1 MADMFFPPELPK
13 FEYDDDLFF
22 PKELP
27 QIDLPE
33 PEQKEKGLMDDVTRF
48 GQRTVKS
55 FAESSALMQL
65 AGALRERFPDVPAD
79 PYSKVLQE
87 AIEKAAPETLPVW
100 EEIAREE
107 WEKAQKNITESP
119 ASTSDVI
126 ADTIGSIG
134 GTILDYATISE
145 ILGPL
150 LGKVPAAVE
159 PGVTLGATGLAREG
173 IKDIAGEDKTFKDYA
188 RAGVGGFVGG
198 QTGKYLGEGI
208 RYLLADK
215 AISGNVYP
223 FIERGLTGAGVGAAM
238 TGIDYAFGEETT
250 VRDLGLN
257 MASMALMYTIPM
269 LSPKN
274 REGINQAR
282 QAALE
287 AQNLSK
293 AFKEFGLKPGAS
305 KEELTQR
312 YRSLSKTIHPDVG
325 GSEEQFLKVNQAY
338 DIAMEYINNSS
349 LDPEVKTQAK
359 NNLKDIFTKVKNYFA
374 KPEAGLV
381 EVERPV
387 TQGATP
393 AIIPVTYTRKPEVVP
408 KSLPSGMLEE
418 VTIGADIT
426 ETQPIPETMAPETAV
441 EETVTIPVKEA
452 QAETQIET
460 EPVVKTPAPEI
471 ETTPQPEVTPVP
483 KTETDTTPVETKA
496 EADIMSEIVKDL
508 EGIDSD
514 IDVIETEK
522 YGRLE
527 IVLDDPYQP
536 VVVVRDEDG
545 NTFMLERDALEEMT
559 QAETDIEED
568 VDIEEDI
575 PDWKA
580 DENYE
585 LEEKIRKIRYGGDP
599 YYLARDMAMDEI
611 IELENYI
618 QERLKDER
626 LPDYRR
632 EQYELDLMDVK
643 RVEQNKQSQ
652 IRNVYTEEETVLE
665 FRDEEYFEGK
675 PLEIKTDSDGNEYM
689 ETDLDGK
696 EIKVYVDNINQKT
709 EVPAYIEYDPQALEM
724 PELVKLAKDINEG
737 KYPNIVKKR
746 FGSQGVAIFTDDTG
760 RIEIRADIFIGPV
773 VETHTITNRTNGKK
787 LFRELKNKYNQ
798 RDYKIE
804 RFSEKGQEYIRVYKK
819 DPNYAL
825 QTLAHE
831 IGHVI
836 DWLPDKDIKRGNIL
850 GRLASLKKYVKHT
863 LEDPNL
869 GKLERNKI
877 MDELKTLTRLW
888 RPFDPKEASE
898 KYVKYRYSSSELYA
912 DAVSVLFN
920 NPKFLQQM
928 APTFYE
934 AFMNYLDRKP
944 EFKATYE
951 NILAMKKDRQLLT
964 EELSATKRSGYEQ
977 GIEKRLEMIKND
989 QSVIEK
995 GRDFLARGLLSK
1007 NHDIYKLLDEHVRN
1021 DEVAARAKSSIK
1033 ELYFLAAEI
1042 EDYVY
1047 WQTRVLRKMLDNG
1060 ITLND
1065 IGEYTQA
1072 MRILTDRKNI
1082 ANPEGETVQDA
1093 RRTLD
1098 KLRRDL
1104 GQERFNDMVR
1114 EVENFIDIRQERV
1127 VDRLVQSGMYNEG
1140 LSTHLKANRYYFK
1153 FSVLD
1158 YLDTEAAAIF
1168 PQYGTFK
1175 SIENPVLAT
1184 LFTDMQLIAA
1194 INFTEAKRDVIR
1206 FLLKTFPDSIQEAES
1221 KWTDKGW
1228 RIVPPKDPNM
1238 DTLVYLVDGQL
1249 LGYYVP
1255 KEIAETFK
1263 NEPVVANT
1271 LVEIAKK
1278 MTNTVTDIMV
1288 TRNIAWAVANLP
1300 RDFQSTIFKNP
1311 EIKTTRDVLRLARKY
1326 IPALRKSWAE
1336 VMREERSP
1344 EISAMRR
1351 YRMAPADRIYQ
1362 PRDITIS
1369 SEVDGVIMQML
1380 LDLGIIPP
1388 DAEGSAI
1395 KRTLKSIYDWL
1406 GDVGQV
1412 GEQASKLAGY
1422 EILTEKMDID
1432 RAEIEESVVF
1442 KLRKEGDPVPD
1453 IEKLI
1458 RNVAVADKYELKEYI
1473 RFLREDYDD
1482 MAIKKLGDRI
1492 RERVGTPNYKEKGK
1506 WHWFTN
1512 LVSIFSNVRAQDIV
1526 STLDAIKDD
1535 GATYFWKMLKWVVL
1549 PALAQLAIENID
1561 KLFPESELAEDIAA
1575 TMDGVS
1581 EYVKEHYLT
1590 IPVPIKRPDNK
1601 SVVITIPQEGMP
1613 LLVRQMFLNIVKRE
1627 WEDIPGAIGDAVP
1640 WANVNPWLKLG
1651 FDFYNYIQGNN
1662 IYDYWRDREVI
1673 SEEAM
1678 TLGGW
1683 ERFKEFAL
1691 YEFTQMGGSAVLSQ
1705 NIKYADTTLEALL
1718 NIFPFNALGRFLR
1731 ITDAGHAETINE
1743 IYRRRDYLKTQI
1755 DRYEDQRQR
1764 RMPTSITPEEYAR
1777 YRMEYNRLNSLTKYI
1792 YGQRQRIQSIKDN
1805 PNYSNEEKRQRIAEI
1820 EKEIINRVRQE
1831 LGKSPLE

>member
-13 FEYDDDLFF
+13 FEYDDDMFF
-22 PKELP
+22 PKELS

-33 PEQKEKGLMDDVTRF
+33 PEQKEKGLMNRVAKAWMDRVSNDPLGNLYLRYMKTLIKSADQSEIARLTKKAAITGLEKIHGDEHPNKEKLLEESIADKLMPETEVF
-48 GQRTVKS
+48 QYPLNIQSGLESGFYRTS
-55 FAESSALMQL
+55 GGLL
-65 AGALRERFPDVPAD
+65 
-79 PYSKVLQE
+79 
-87 AIEKAAPETLPVW
+87 AAPELLTSIAYDTLLQRSGI
-100 EEIAREE
+100 EGSYSDIAESKYNPLKYLSDLSR
-107 WEKAQKNITESP
+107 KAMERSAEYTPMKEFDKGIVQNLIEGNFLQAGEQLSYAIAENLPQYLFIAIAAATGAPSAGIGVIGASAAGGKYMELEDADITP
-119 ASTSDVI
+119 DARQFN
-126 ADTIGSIG
+126 
-134 GTILDYATISE
+134 
-145 ILGPL
+145 
-150 LGKVPAAVE
+150 AV
-159 PGVTLGATGLAREG
+159 VTGLAEMAFEHFIGTGKHFRNIFENKAVRDQVKQGFVESIKPVVRNFVEGAIEEGGAQTVENLADILTQVKDRPENFMDFLVKTFEGVPDAALVGAVMEG
-173 IKDIAGEDKTFKDYA
+173 IPGIAEA
-188 RAGVGGFVGG
+188 R
-198 QTGKYLGEGI
+198 I
-208 RYLLADK
+208 
-215 AISGNVYP
+215 
-223 FIERGLTGAGVGAAM
+223 
-238 TGIDYAFGEETT
+238 
-250 VRDLGLN
+250 
-257 MASMALMYTIPM
+257 
-269 LSPKN
+269 
-274 REGINQAR
+274 
-282 QAALE
+282 E
-287 AQNLSK
+287 AQLRQ
-293 AFKEFGLKPGAS
+293 
-305 KEELTQR
+305 ELGRLQ
-312 YRSLSKTIHPDVG
+312 
-325 GSEEQFLKVNQAY
+325 Q
-338 DIAMEYINNSS
+338 DIQVM
-349 LDPEVKTQAK
+349 Q
-359 NNLKDIFTKVKNYFA
+359 DIQETLQQQV
-374 KPEAGLV
+374 
-381 EVERPV
+381 
-387 TQGATP
+387 Q
-393 AIIPVTYTRKPEVVP
+393 
-408 KSLPSGMLEE
+408 
-418 VTIGADIT
+418 T
-426 ETQPIPETMAPETAV
+426 ELAPETTV
-441 EETVTIPVKEA
+441 EETVTIPVEET
-452 QAETQIET
+452 QVETQIET
-460 EPVVKTPAPEI
+460 EPVVETPAPEI

-483 KTETDTTPVETKA
+483 ETETDTTPVETEA
-496 EADIMSEIVKDL
+496 EADIMSEIIQDL
-508 EGIDSD
+508 DGIDSD
-514 IDVIETEK
+514 VDVIETEK

-545 NTFMLERDALEEMT
+545 NTFMLERDALEEMA
-559 QAETDIEED
+559 QVETDIEED
-568 VDIEEDI
+568 VDIKEDI

-652 IRNVYTEEETVLE
+652 ISNVYTEGETVLE

-696 EIKVYVDNINQKT
+696 EIKVYVDNINQKP

-773 VETHTITNRTNGKK
+773 VETHTITDRTNGKE

-869 GKLERNKI
+869 GKLERGKI
-877 MDELKTLTRLW
+877 MDELITLTRLW

-1153 FSVLD
+1153 FNVLD

-1206 FLLKTFPDSIQEAES
+1206 FLLKTFPDSIQEAER

-1228 RIVPPKDPNM
+1228 RTIPPKDPNM

-1300 RDFQSTIFKNP
+1300 RDFQSTIMKNP
-1311 EIKTTRDVLRLARKY
+1311 EIKTTRDVLELARKY

-1380 LDLGIIPP
+1380 LDLGVIPP

-1422 EILTEKMDID
+1422 EMLTEKMDID

-1453 IEKLI
+1453 IEELI
-1458 RNVAVADKYELKEYI
+1458 RDVAVVDKHELKRYI

-1482 MAIKKLGDRI
+1482 MAVKKLGDRI

-1526 STLDAIKDD
+1526 STLDAIKYD

-1651 FDFYNYIQGNN
+1651 YDFYNYIQGNN

-1678 TLGGW
+1678 TLGGR

-1743 IYRRRDYLKTQI
+1743 IYRRRDYLKAQI
-1755 DRYEDQRQR
+1755 DRYEEQRQR

-1820 EKEIINRVRQE
+1820 EKEIINRVRLE
-1831 LGKSPLE
+1831 LGKSPLD

>member
-27 QIDLPE
+27 QIELPE
-33 PEQKEKGLMDDVTRF
+33 PEQKEKGWRERNAEALASRQKRALKTWIKLLGQSDIARHLRWLALTDREKFTGQEIPDKEKLVEEGIAGTVTDILMPETEAY
-48 GQRTVKS
+48 QYPLNIQ
-55 FAESSALMQL
+55 SALQSGFYRT
-65 AGALRERFPDVPAD
+65 AGGL
-79 PYSKVLQE
+79 L
-87 AIEKAAPETLPVW
+87 AAPELLTSMAYDTVLRRSGIEGSYSDIAESKYNPLKYLSDLSRKAMERSAERTPMKEFDKGIVQNLMEGNFLQAGEQLSYAIAENLPQYLF
-100 EEIAREE
+100 IA
-107 WEKAQKNITESP
+107 T
-119 ASTSDVI
+119 
-126 ADTIGSIG
+126 
-134 GTILDYATISE
+134 
-145 ILGPL
+145 
-150 LGKVPAAVE
+150 AA
-159 PGVTLGATGLAREG
+159 ATGAPSAG
-173 IKDIAGEDKTFKDYA
+173 IGVIGASAAG
-188 RAGVGGFVGG
+188 
-198 QTGKYLGEGI
+198 GKYME
-208 RYLLADK
+208 
-215 AISGNVYP
+215 
-223 FIERGLTGAGVGAAM
+223 
-238 TGIDYAFGEETT
+238 
-250 VRDLGLN
+250 
-257 MASMALMYTIPM
+257 
-269 LSPKN
+269 
-274 REGINQAR
+274 
-282 QAALE
+282 LE
-287 AQNLSK
+287 
-293 AFKEFGLKPGAS
+293 
-305 KEELTQR
+305 
-312 YRSLSKTIHPDVG
+312 D
-325 GSEEQFLKVNQAY
+325 
-338 DIAMEYINNSS
+338 
-349 LDPEVKTQAK
+349 
-359 NNLKDIFTKVKNYFA
+359 
-374 KPEAGLV
+374 
-381 EVERPV
+381 
-387 TQGATP
+387 
-393 AIIPVTYTRKPEVVP
+393 
-408 KSLPSGMLEE
+408 
-418 VTIGADIT
+418 ADIT
-426 ETQPIPETMAPETAV
+426 PDARKFNAVVTGLSEMAFEHFIGTGKHFRGLFENKAVRDQVKQGFVESIKPVVRNFVEGAIEEGGAQTVENLADILTQVKDRPEDFRDFLVKAFEGVPDSALVGAIMEGIPGIAEARIEAQLRQELGRLQQDMQVIQDIQETLQQQAQEELAPETAV
-441 EETVTIPVKEA
+441 EETVTTPVEET
-452 QAETQIET
+452 QVETQIET
-460 EPVVKTPAPEI
+460 EPVAETPAPEI
-471 ETTPQPEVTPVP
+471 ETTPQPEITPVP
-483 KTETDTTPVETKA
+483 ETETDTPPIETETEA
-496 EADIMSEIVKDL
+496 EADIMSEIIQDL

-514 IDVIETEK
+514 VDVIETEK

-559 QAETDIEED
+559 QAETYIEED
-568 VDIEEDI
+568 VDTEEDI
-575 PDWKA
+575 PDWEA

-585 LEEKIRKIRYGGDP
+585 LEEKIIKIRYGVDP
-599 YYLARDMAMDEI
+599 YYLARDMEMDEI

-626 LPDYRR
+626 LPDYKR
-632 EQYELDLMDVK
+632 EQYELDLMDIK
-643 RVEQNKQSQ
+643 RVEYEKRSQ
-652 IRNVYTEEETVLE
+652 ISDVYTEGETVLE

-696 EIKVYVDNINQKT
+696 EIKVYVDNINQKP
-709 EVPAYIEYDPQALEM
+709 EVPPYIEYDPQALEM

-746 FGSQGVAIFTDDTG
+746 FGSQGWTIFTDDAG
-760 RIEIRADIFIGPV
+760 QIEIRADIFIGPV
-773 VETHTITNRTNGKK
+773 VETHTITERTNVKE
-787 LFRELKNKYNQ
+787 LLRELRNKYNQ

-804 RFSEKGQEYIRVYKK
+804 RFSEEGQEYISVYKK

-836 DWLPDKDIKRGNIL
+836 DWLPDKDISRGNIL

-869 GKLERNKI
+869 GKLKRDKI

-888 RPFDPKEASE
+888 RPFDPNKVSE
-898 KYVKYRYSSSELYA
+898 KYVKYRYSSRELYA

-920 NPKFLQQM
+920 NPQFLQQM

-964 EELSATKRSGYEQ
+964 EELSTTKRSGYEQ

-1047 WQTRVLRKMLDNG
+1047 WQTRVLRKLLDNG

-1127 VDRLVQSGMYNEG
+1127 VDRLVQSGMYDEG

-1206 FLLKTFPDSIQEAES
+1206 FLLKTFPDSIQEAEK

-1228 RIVPPKDPNM
+1228 RIVPPEDPNM
-1238 DTLVYLVDGQL
+1238 ETLVYLVDGQL
-1249 LGYYVP
+1249 MGYYVP

-1288 TRNIAWAVANLP
+1288 TRNIAWAAANLF

-1336 VMREERSP
+1336 VMRDERIP

-1380 LDLGIIPP
+1380 LDLGIIQP

-1422 EILTEKMDID
+1422 EMLTEKMDID

-1453 IEKLI
+1453 IDELI
-1458 RNVAVADKYELKEYI
+1458 RNAALVDKSELKEYI

-1482 MAIKKLGDRI
+1482 MAVKKLGDRI

-1512 LVSIFSNVRAQDIV
+1512 LVSIFSNVSAQDTI

-1549 PALAQLAIENID
+1549 PALVQLALENID

-1581 EYVKEHYLT
+1581 EYVKEHYLV
-1590 IPVPIKRPDNK
+1590 IPVPIKRTDSK
-1601 SVVITIPQEGMP
+1601 SVVITIPQDGMP

-1627 WEDIPGAIGDAVP
+1627 WEDIPGAIGDTIP
-1640 WANVNPWLKLG
+1640 WTNVNPWLKLG

-1743 IYRRRDYLKTQI
+1743 IYRRRDYLKAQI

-1777 YRMEYNRLNSLTKYI
+1777 YRMEYNRLNSLTRYI

-1820 EKEIINRVRQE
+1820 EKEIINRVRLE
-1831 LGKSPLE
+1831 LGKPPLD